1 MDTLKKKIVETISW
15 IDKNCNIYG
24 KMRMSRIGQQ
34 FNKFEKMNRSRIV
47 QYVCILFLY
56 GICEYFS
63 SSWQYKFV

>member
-1 MDTLKKKIVETISW
+1 
-15 IDKNCNIYG
+15 
-24 KMRMSRIGQQ
+24 MSRIGQQ

-63 SSWQYKFV
+63 SSWQYKFL